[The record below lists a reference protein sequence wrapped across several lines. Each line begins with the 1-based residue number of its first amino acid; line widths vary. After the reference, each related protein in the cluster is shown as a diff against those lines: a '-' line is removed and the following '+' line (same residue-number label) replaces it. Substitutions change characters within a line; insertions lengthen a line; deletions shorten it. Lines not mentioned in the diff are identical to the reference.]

1 MNLVTDEDVWAP
13 LVSALRQAGHV
24 VYSIQELHPG
34 LPDPDVLRLA
44 FERDELLL
52 TRDRDHGE
60 QVFVNEFRTAGVMF
74 LRLHKVPELLRNDVV
89 LDALKEHGTD
99 LKRKFTVVSLNN
111 VRIRDIE
118 HLG

>member
-1 MNLVTDEDVWAP
+1 
-13 LVSALRQAGHV
+13 
-24 VYSIQELHPG
+24 
-34 LPDPDVLRLA
+34 
-44 FERDELLL
+44 
-52 TRDRDHGE
+52 
-60 QVFVNEFRTAGVMF
+60 MF